1 MVGPLWR
8 DPETQT
14 WEPNTVTNSEVVQ
27 VVRCCWG
34 VLLEAVSGKRVIGR
48 WRTFVY
54 KYPFEY
60 VFSFIFF
67 KMGFLGNIMLGT
79 ELCPGWKEVGL

>member
-1 MVGPLWR
+1 MGGSRHGPLWR

-14 WEPNTVTNSEVVQ
+14 WEPNTVTNSEEAQ

-34 VLLEAVSGKRVIGR
+34 RLPEAVRGEGVIGR

-54 KYPFEY
+54 KYLFEY
-60 VFSFIFF
+60 AFSFFF
-67 KMGFLGNIMLGT
+67 NGFSGSYCAMD
-79 ELCPGWKEVGL
+79 

>member
-27 VVRCCWG
+27 VVRCFWG
-34 VLLEAVSGKRVIGR
+34 GLLEAVSGKRVIGR

-67 KMGFLGNIMLGT
+67 
-79 ELCPGWKEVGL
+79 